1 MMSSIIF
8 IVKKHFPVS
17 ACAWA
22 RPPTN
27 VRPHRRRHSSFFWL
41 QNLLLLLL
49 LLLLQLRLLLLRLR
63 LSLAK
68 DFLCRCRWCLL
79 LLLSSLSSSLIS
91 PRHCANIHAAGRMLE
106 EIREG
111 LRQEGRKFQGT
122 TMLNDSNDTCHPAC
136 HPRHLATS
144 NHPQP
149 STPTTP
155 ARLAAIEAQRKKL
168 FLLQANARLWGD
180 VNEVYANEIRKIT
193 NCFSRPKSRGENYNN
208 KRQTANVV
216 DDVHGFLS
224 ISLPIYG
231 HKQCSS
237 A

>member
-27 VRPHRRRHSSFFWL
+27 VRPHRRRHSSFLWL

-49 LLLLQLRLLLLRLR
+49 LRLLLLQLRLLLLRLR

-79 LLLSSLSSSLIS
+79 
-91 PRHCANIHAAGRMLE
+91 HCANIHAAGRMLE

-136 HPRHLATS
+136 PPRHLATS
-144 NHPQP
+144 NHPQS

-231 HKQCSS
+231 QKQCSS